1 MVVLLFARV
10 WARARELLL
19 PLGFFLLLASTAPQ
33 FASYI
38 ALVQLLDQSLD
49 TPPTLTVGAVLT
61 PTGYAVLTH
70 TPPPAEDAAIQD
82 ATPLLPLQSL
92 LFAAGILGSPGAP
105 V

>member
-1 MVVLLFARV
+1 MQVMVVLLFARV

-38 ALVQLLDQSLD
+38 ALVQLLDESLD

-61 PTGYAVLTH
+61 HLTPTGLCTSDTYT
-70 TPPPAEDAAIQD
+70 PPAEGAAM
-82 ATPLLPLQSL
+82 
-92 LFAAGILGSPGAP
+92 
-105 V
+105 